1 MRWDRLYTAISL
13 AGLLGLASLT
23 QALGEP
29 VCRPKLQLQNAHL
42 SEMQATTLRRKWT
55 AVVAVD
61 ASACAANASGSF
73 DLGYT
78 RLQEIGPD
86 ADFRERHAWH
96 APAVNVE
103 LEFAGTEAIQRYWI
117 ENVSA
122 CACARN

>member
-1 MRWDRLYTAISL
+1 MRRDRLYTAICL

-29 VCRPKLQLQNAHL
+29 VCRPKLDLQNAHL
-42 SEMQATTLRRKWT
+42 SKMQPTTLQRKWT
-55 AVVAVD
+55 AVVLVD

-73 DLGYT
+73 DLGFR

-86 ADFRERHAWH
+86 AVFRDRQTWH
-96 APAVNVE
+96 APSVNVK
-103 LEFAGTEAIQRYWI
+103 LDFWANEAVARYWI

-122 CACARN
+122 CECAGH